1 MKRITIH
8 QPQYIPWVPYFDKIL
23 RCDEFVFLD
32 NVQFQK
38 NGLQNRNQIKG
49 PQGAQWLTIPVKHS
63 FGQLICETQIVNR
76 KDLNKHLRTL
86 EMNYKKAPY
95 FDEVV
100 TLISDSY
107 ESASGNLS
115 DFCCEIIVNL
125 LKYLD
130 YEEQIV
136 RNSELGVGGKA
147 SDLVLNICKECE
159 GAVYVSGQGGKNYL
173 DLEKF
178 VNAGIRVEFQK
189 YQFQEYQQCF
199 PKAGFCKDLSI
210 MDLLFN
216 EGQNSRMIIENGR
229 IE

>member
-63 FGQLICETQIVNR
+63 FGQLICETQIANR
-76 KDLNKHLRTL
+76 KELNKHLKTL

-95 FDEVV
+95 FDEVFA
-100 TLISDSY
+100 LISDSY
-107 ESASGNLS
+107 KSTSGNLS
-115 DFCCEIIVNL
+115 DFCCEIIIKSLN
-125 LKYLD
+125 YLG
-130 YEEQIV
+130 YEGQIV
-136 RNSELGVGGKA
+136 KNSGLSVEGKA
-147 SDLVLNICKECE
+147 SDLVLNICKKCK
-159 GAVYVSGQGGKNYL
+159 ADIYLSGQGGKDYL
-173 DLEKF
+173 DLGEFEK
-178 VNAGIRVEFQK
+178 AGIRVEFQK
-189 YQFQEYQQCF
+189 YQSQEYHQCF
-199 PKAGFCKDLSI
+199 PQAGFYKDLSV

-216 EGQNSRMIIENGR
+216 EGQNSLTIIENGR